1 MNKSEMVDKD
11 NPMTLHMRDLSKA
24 LQDARTHLKALEQ
37 DIAPFAQDF
46 NSAFIAAASGA
57 ESWAKAMEG
66 AAGRAI
72 TSLGQYA
79 QIQAIASFA
88 KGLAEWWNGDAAAHD
103 FAAAAMW
110 EAASLAAGIGG
121 AMMSGGGSGGS
132 GGGGGSYS
140 GTGTLGNVTSGSGA
154 APGPQTTT
162 TRLFAGGLVSA
173 PTMAMIGDTAMGGDA
188 NEAVLPLDHP
198 DSMAKIAGAI
208 APHLAGMM
216 GDGGTH
222 FHVNVKGMISDDNLG
237 KVMTKISK
245 KVNKG
250 TGSLLSSNTHRV
262 TKRSA

>member
-1 MNKSEMVDKD
+1 M
-11 NPMTLHMRDLSKA
+11 
-24 LQDARTHLKALEQ
+24 
-37 DIAPFAQDF
+37 
-46 NSAFIAAASGA
+46 
-57 ESWAKAMEG
+57 
-66 AAGRAI
+66 
-72 TSLGQYA
+72 
-79 QIQAIASFA
+79 FA

-121 AMMSGGGSGGS
+121 AMMSGGGSGA

-140 GTGTLGNVTSGSGA
+140 GTGTRGNVTSGSGA
-154 APGPQTTT
+154 AQGPATTT
-162 TRLFAGGLVSA
+162 TRLAAGGLISA
-173 PTMAMIGDTAMGGDA
+173 PTLAMIGDSASGGPA

-198 DSMAKIAGAI
+198 DSMAKIAAALG
-208 APHLAGMM
+208 PHLAGGGG
-216 GDGGTH
+216 GDTH